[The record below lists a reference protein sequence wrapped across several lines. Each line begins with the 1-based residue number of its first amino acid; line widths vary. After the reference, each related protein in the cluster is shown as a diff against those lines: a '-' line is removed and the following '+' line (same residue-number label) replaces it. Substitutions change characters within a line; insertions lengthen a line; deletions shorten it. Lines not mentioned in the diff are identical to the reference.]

1 MKFVV
6 RVDGKEKSVVVD
18 RRDGYFDI
26 EIDGRAFNVDCQY
39 FGDSGLLS
47 LLIDRKS
54 YLIESA
60 PIDAR
65 KGRYYARVMGR
76 HYDLD
81 VLSELLLAVRDAE
94 RTAKH
99 RGPYT
104 VSAPM
109 PGLIVDVL
117 VEEGDHVA
125 VGDTVIVIEAMKM
138 QNELATE
145 VAGVV
150 RKVHVSKGDAVDS
163 RNPLVVVAKE

>member
-6 RVDGKEKSVVVD
+6 RVDGNEKSVVVD
-18 RRDGYFDI
+18 RRNGYFDI
-26 EIDGRAFNVDCQY
+26 DIDGRTFNVDCQY

-60 PIDAR
+60 PIDASE
-65 KGRYYARVMGR
+65 GRYYARVMGR
-76 HYDLD
+76 HYDLE
-81 VLSELLLAVRDAE
+81 VLGELLLAVRDAQ
-94 RTAKH
+94 RTTQH
-99 RGPYT
+99 HGPHT
-104 VSAPM
+104 VAAPM
-109 PGLIVDVL
+109 PGLIIDVR

-125 VGDTVIVIEAMKM
+125 VGDTVIVIESMKM

-150 RKVHVSKGDAVDS
+150 QKIHVAKGDAVDS
-163 RNPLVVVAKE
+163 QNPLVVIAED